1 MLTHT
6 IHAESAS
13 RAQGSRARDSTS
25 AASNALTITSS
36 ATQTLTYVRI
46 SYVRSRKPSIM
57 HCTKQPGPSTRYYRA
72 DCAHNTEHSVPPIL
86 DCVAPDRLYQMPCSV
101 HSKNMSRAVYQYS
114 VRHAVSFVQAHKP
127 GCQQKSFPS
136 PDLCGMVCDKEME
149 LLIPN
154 RGFVAAPV
162 AGGSILAA
170 AHHLRAQAQ
179 PAVGVAL
186 PGEPPHRQ
194 VACLHQV
201 YLDIT

>member
-1 MLTHT
+1 MGV
-6 IHAESAS
+6 SAMY
-13 RAQGSRARDSTS
+13 
-25 AASNALTITSS
+25 AAANLASCIALNH
-36 ATQTLTYVRI
+36 Q
-46 SYVRSRKPSIM
+46 
-57 HCTKQPGPSTRYYRA
+57 
-72 DCAHNTEHSVPPIL
+72 VPPQDTTGRIAPTTQSIL
-86 DCVAPDRLYQMPCSV
+86 CHLSLTVQPPTGCIRPCLV
-101 HSKNMSRAVYQYS
+101 HSRNMSRATYQES

-201 YLDIT
+201 YLDIKRHCLW